1 MDEKQKSTTKKVL
14 SISLNSL
21 FYLIIIL
28 LLIFS
33 LANIKVKKENDIANI
48 FGTGF
53 LSVQSNSMFGDQ
65 EDSFEQGD
73 MIFVKMLD
81 EESVKELK
89 VGDIVTYFDMSIKEF
104 NTHRIVE
111 INLAEEYLIT
121 QADYNYIG
129 QNTNTQPDQPI
140 GFDQALA
147 TYSTKISG
155 LGNTLDYIQ
164 SPTGFALFVI
174 LPVVIILAFE
184 GFILGR
190 NILQVNRAKME
201 EKYAH
206 EKEDQKALLESE
218 KEKIRQEI
226 LAELNNNKN
235 TDEKSE

>member
-1 MDEKQKSTTKKVL
+1 MNEKQKSTTKKVL

-81 EESVKELK
+81 EESVKELLP
-89 VGDIVTYFDMSIKEF
+89 GDIVTYFDMTIKEF

-111 INLAEEYLIT
+111 INLEEEYIIT

-174 LPVVIILAFE
+174 LPVVVILAFE
-184 GFILGR
+184 GFTLGR
-190 NILQVNRAKME
+190 NILQLNRSKME
-201 EKYAH
+201 EKYEL

-218 KEKIRQEI
+218 KEKMRQEI
-226 LAELNNNKN
+226 LAELKNNKD
-235 TDEKSE
+235 TDK